1 MKQKKKN
8 QKLLIQISLVLIP
21 VFIVLIIA
29 VSFIMYN
36 STVNGFLEAQNSNME
51 TMLSK
56 SFSDTTGYIFAYE
69 DVMEWA
75 IEQWEK
81 DPELAVGDIDP
92 DDQDKYDAFT
102 AEYQGIIGTMDFI
115 NSLSPE
121 LQAYYLKIQY
131 RLMWEAI
138 MLEATNNR
146 YEDLFLIDVD
156 GDNFGMVLC
165 EFNLNDDSKNLGD
178 RYDIDLSQH
187 PAIEKLM
194 KNSSGDIEFERV
206 EDFPMKGSCYI
217 ACKSVILSGR
227 TKAVMGIV
235 YNWDSLRETMNS
247 SLMKALIMGIGGIVF
262 AMLLLLILLYRRSIR
277 PLARIQHIVRDYT
290 NDKDSAAVIS
300 KMSGIKERN
309 EFGLLS
315 DDISGLA
322 TAIDQYT
329 REITELTGE
338 RERVAAELD
347 MARAIQAG
355 QLPRVFPAFPD
366 RKELDIYAGMTPAKE
381 VGGDFYDFFFVD
393 EDHLALVIADVS
405 GKGIPAALFM
415 MSSKMLISNFTSMGL
430 SPAEVL
436 RLTNEKLCQNN
447 EEDMFVTV
455 WLGVLELST
464 GKITAANAGH
474 LYPAIRQPGG
484 SFELFEDKHTL
495 FVGMFENV
503 AFEQYEFT
511 LEKGGTL
518 FLYTDGVSEATDSSN
533 ELYGTD
539 RMIEAL
545 NKAPDASPKELL
557 ENVHRDVDAFVG
569 EATQYDDLTMLGIK
583 LL

>member
-51 TMLSK
+51 TMLTK
-56 SFSDTTGYIFAYE
+56 SFYDITGNTFFYE
-69 DVMEWA
+69 DVMEWV

-81 DPELAVGDIDP
+81 DPALPVSDITQEELGKYID
-92 DDQDKYDAFT
+92 FSE
-102 AEYQGIIGTMDFI
+102 EYQGIIGTMDFV
-115 NSLSPE
+115 NSMTPD
-121 LQAYYLKIQY
+121 LQAYFVKTKFRQ
-131 RLMWEAI
+131 MWEAI

-194 KNSSGDIEFERV
+194 KNSSGDIEFEKV

-217 ACKSVILSGR
+217 ACKSLILSGR

-235 YNWDSLRETMNS
+235 YNWDSLKETMNS
-247 SLMKALIMGIGGIVF
+247 SLMKALIMGIGGIVLV
-262 AMLLLLILLYRRSIR
+262 MLLLLIMLYRRSIR
-277 PLARIQHIVRDYT
+277 PLARIQHSVRSYT
-290 NDKDSAAVIS
+290 EDKDSAAVIS
-300 KMSGIKERN
+300 KMSQIKERN

-322 TAIDQYT
+322 SAIDQYT

-405 GKGIPAALFM
+405 GKGVPAALFM
-415 MSSKMLISNFTSMGL
+415 MSSKMLISSFTSMGL
-430 SPAEVL
+430 GPAEVL
-436 RLTNEKLCQNN
+436 RLANEKLCQNN

-474 LYPAIRQPGG
+474 LNPAIRQPGG
-484 SFELFEDKHTL
+484 SFELFEDMHTL
-495 FVGMFENV
+495 FVGAFEDAV
-503 AFEQYEFT
+503 FEQYEFT

-518 FLYTDGVSEATDSSN
+518 FVYTDGVSEATDSSN
-533 ELYGTD
+533 KLYGTD

-545 NKAPDASPKELL
+545 NQAPDASPKELL